1 MDKAGFETS
10 WSDELAAVLAK
21 AGAETAQAYLA
32 AGNTATEDEVVVAI
46 RSTFYVAFRR
56 LDRTL
61 ARGADGKELATVR
74 CVCTRTQPGVCVCKG
89 ACTDQDDCT
98 DPPDAGPIVAKA

>member
-1 MDKAGFETS
+1 MDEARLETS
-10 WSDELAAVLAK
+10 WSDALEAVLAK

-32 AGNTATEDEVVVAI
+32 ADNPATEDEVVVAI

-61 ARGADGKELATVR
+61 ARGADGKELAKVR
-74 CVCTRTQPGVCVCKG
+74 CVCTRTQPGVCVCVG
-89 ACTDQDDCT
+89 SCTDQDDCT